1 VFDRFGPLQIADQR
15 CKPGSDFI
23 VPIVWHIDTTRWE
36 LLWTCGAVRAAW
48 LTPATVIYPELS
60 APIAHTH
67 GQLSA
72 GSRNPPRASAASAL
86 SSRNRDKCQ
95 SKLSELQLIA
105 VDQYRRLD
113 RPAVDVTS
121 IQTADIHDA

>member
-72 GSRNPPRASAASAL
+72 GSRTRLEPPPIRL
-86 SSRNRDKCQ
+86 SQAETATNVSRNFPNC
-95 SKLSELQLIA
+95 SSSPWTST
-105 VDQYRRLD
+105 VDSTA
-113 RPAVDVTS
+113 RPLT
-121 IQTADIHDA
+121 